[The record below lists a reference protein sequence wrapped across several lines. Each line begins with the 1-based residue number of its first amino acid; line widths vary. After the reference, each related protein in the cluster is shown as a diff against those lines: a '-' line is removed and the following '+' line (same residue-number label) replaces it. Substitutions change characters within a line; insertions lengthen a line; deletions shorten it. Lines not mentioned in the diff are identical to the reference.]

1 MLTYR
6 LNSKSKKVDTVMT
19 EALKE
24 SSTDAEK
31 NIHAIFKNYL
41 ENDILI
47 SKKDDTVSKAKLV
60 NINSKD
66 SLNKNYKGNDLMFAN
81 CEEGIKQLL
90 LTTTKN
96 KIRYR
101 IEALQDSY
109 NAFNQIFAISE
120 EDIFKEIMRKGGYV
134 TDKKEI
140 DKFVKE
146 KNEAIKNKFA
156 LKEFRRPRDN

>member
-1 MLTYR
+1 
-6 LNSKSKKVDTVMT
+6 MT

-24 SSTDAEK
+24 STTDAEK
-31 NIHAIFKNYL
+31 NIHAIFKKYL
-41 ENDILI
+41 ENDIQL
-47 SKKDDTVSKAKLV
+47 SMKNDTVAKAKLV
-60 NINSKD
+60 TINPKDNANKD
-66 SLNKNYKGNDLMFAN
+66 SKGKDLMFAN

-90 LTTTKN
+90 LTTTTN
-96 KIRYR
+96 KIKYR

-140 DKFVKE
+140 DKFIKE
-146 KNEAIKNKFA
+146 KNEVMKNKFA
-156 LKEFRRPRDN
+156 LKEFRRPKDK